1 VEGTVYL
8 ADITIRVEETLDNE
22 RILQLNDMLCSE
34 CGILQAWIQDKARQ
48 LMMVEFDAER
58 VQPSAIVRS
67 MRSKGISAATATF
80 GL

>member
-1 VEGTVYL
+1 MYL

-22 RILQLNDMLCSE
+22 RIHQLNDMLCSE
-34 CGILQAWIQDKARQ
+34 CGILHAWVQDENRQ

-58 VQPSAIVRS
+58 VEPSAIVKS
-67 MRSKGISAATATF
+67 MQNKGISAATATF